1 MTKKKKQSSTA
12 GLYTLCITAGLIIGA
27 GLAPVFGNFLILV
40 TLGGAAG
47 VAAAYVINKNA
58 PKPKRKHH
66 P

>member
-1 MTKKKKQSSTA
+1 MTRKKKQSSTA
-12 GLYTLCITAGLIIGA
+12 GLYAMCITAGLMVGI

-40 TLGGAAG
+40 ILGGTAG
-47 VAAAYVINKNA
+47 IAAAYVINKNS

>member
-12 GLYTLCITAGLIIGA
+12 GLYAMCITAGLIIGI
-27 GLAPVFGNFLILV
+27 GLAPVFGNFLIMV
-40 TLGGAAG
+40 IVGGIVG
-47 VAAAYVINKNA
+47 VVAAFVINKKS